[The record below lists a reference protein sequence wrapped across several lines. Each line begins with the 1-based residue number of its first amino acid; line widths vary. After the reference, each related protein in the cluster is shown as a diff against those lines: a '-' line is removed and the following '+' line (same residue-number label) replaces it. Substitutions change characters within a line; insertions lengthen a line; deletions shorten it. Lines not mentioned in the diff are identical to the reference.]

1 MNRLNKNF
9 LTKLYNKGFSI
20 QEIADK
26 LKINYHTLKYYFG
39 KYKIPRRSWSEATY
53 VKRNPNGDPFTKTIV
68 KPSRG
73 KGTYKKK
80 CKYGVLTASCHNTKL
95 KKALDEMLR
104 KYWSKS
110 AFGLEGL

>member
-39 KYKIPRRSWSEATY
+39 KYKI
-53 VKRNPNGDPFTKTIV
+53 RNV
-68 KPSRG
+68 
-73 KGTYKKK
+73 
-80 CKYGVLTASCHNTKL
+80 
-95 KKALDEMLR
+95 
-104 KYWSKS
+104 
-110 AFGLEGL
+110 